1 MVEARFE
8 QVMIMKTGQTV
19 LRGVTA
25 WGRDLRV
32 LEEW

>member
-25 WGRDLRV
+25 WGRDWRV